1 MRHLFDSGARGALIL
16 LMAGPWLVTSCA
28 DGAREAGQPGAA
40 KRESASGAGTTG
52 KAAGDD
58 AKSAGNPGASAGQG
72 TQGGPPRNATA
83 VLASSDVAK
92 VARGTIE
99 AGLPVSGD
107 LRAIETASVRAR
119 FDGILQSVHVR
130 EGQQVAAGT
139 LLAKFESVEQESAL
153 KSADADRLASK
164 SDYESQQWNYD
175 QSKELFKVGAI
186 AERDLRTAQQA
197 ADAARARLAAAESRL
212 RIAENV
218 LRDTRV
224 VAPFAGGVAT
234 RKVQPGENT
243 LRGAEMFTIV
253 RSGILELAAA
263 LPAKRANE
271 VKVGQPVRFMAD
283 GRQFDGTVA
292 RVNPTIDPA
301 SRSITVYVQIPN
313 PDHALKGNTFATGQI
328 IAQRLTGVLVVPQG
342 AIRNGQ
348 GENAKPFAYKIEA
361 GQLSVAPVQLGL
373 VDEAR
378 GLVEVK
384 GGLAERDEVVVGNVG
399 TLGRGMKVQMIGT
412 EGTST
417 RGGEPAGQAE
427 RGAPPGGAKGRP
439 KPAAKTP

>member
-1 MRHLFDSGARGALIL
+1 VHHLLDSASRGALIL
-16 LMAGPWLVTSCA
+16 LAAGALHAQETA
-28 DGAREAGQPGAA
+28 KGGAA
-40 KRESASGAGTTG
+40 KGEKAGAAT
-52 KAAGDD
+52 KAA
-58 AKSAGNPGASAGQG
+58 S
-72 TQGGPPRNATA
+72 QGGQPRTATA
-83 VLASSDVAK
+83 MLGASDVAR
-92 VARGTIE
+92 VVRSTIE
-99 AGLPVSGD
+99 AGIPVSGD
-107 LRAIETASVRAR
+107 LRAIETSTVRAR
-119 FDGILQSVHVR
+119 FDGILQSVNVR

-197 ADAARARLAAAESRL
+197 ADAAKARLAAAESRL

-218 LRDTRV
+218 VRDTRV
-224 VAPFAGGVAT
+224 VAPFAGAVAT
-234 RKVQPGENT
+234 RKVQTGENT

-253 RSGILELAAA
+253 RSGTLELAGA
-263 LPAKRANE
+263 LPARRANE
-271 VKVGQPVRFMAD
+271 VKVGQAVRFMAD
-283 GRQFDGTVA
+283 GRQFEGKVA

-301 SRSITVYVQIPN
+301 SRSITVYVQVPN
-313 PDHALKGNTFATGQI
+313 PNNTLKSNTFTTGQI
-328 IAQRLTGVLVVPQG
+328 IAQRLAGVLVVPQG

-348 GENAKPFAYKIEA
+348 GENAKPFVYKIEG
-361 GQLSVAPVQLGL
+361 GQLSVAPVQLGV

-384 GGLAERDEVVVGNVG
+384 DGLVERDEVVVGNVG
-399 TLGRGMKVQMIGT
+399 TLGRGMKVQVIGS
-412 EGTST
+412 EAKSA
-417 RGGEPAGQAE
+417 RGGEPAGQAD
-427 RGAPPGGAKGRP
+427 AGGGKKIRP